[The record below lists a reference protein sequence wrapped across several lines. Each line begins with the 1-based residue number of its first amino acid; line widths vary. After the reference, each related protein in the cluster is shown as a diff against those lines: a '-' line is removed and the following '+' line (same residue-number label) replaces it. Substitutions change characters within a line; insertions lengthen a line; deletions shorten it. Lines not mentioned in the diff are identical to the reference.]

1 MDFID
6 FGIKDIID
14 ILLVAY
20 LLYQSYRL
28 MKDSGTIN
36 IFIGIL
42 VFIGIWI
49 IVSQVLEMRLL
60 GSILDKLTSVGVLAI
75 FILFQDE
82 IRKFLVTLGSQ
93 KKLGNYLRFLIKN
106 KKEKTEKT
114 DIMPIVMACMSM
126 SKGKTGALIVIEKN
140 VPLNEIIRTGETIN
154 ADVNQRLIENI
165 FFKNSPLHEGAMI
178 ISGQQIIAAGCILPV
193 SHDLNIPK
201 ELGVRHRAARGVSQE
216 TDALAIIVSEETG
229 GISAAY
235 KGQFHLRLTAEEL
248 ERILTKED

>member
-60 GSILDKLTSVGVLAI
+60 GSTPQA
-75 FILFQDE
+75 
-82 IRKFLVTLGSQ
+82 
-93 KKLGNYLRFLIKN
+93 
-106 KKEKTEKT
+106 
-114 DIMPIVMACMSM
+114 
-126 SKGKTGALIVIEKN
+126 
-140 VPLNEIIRTGETIN
+140 
-154 ADVNQRLIENI
+154 
-165 FFKNSPLHEGAMI
+165 
-178 ISGQQIIAAGCILPV
+178 
-193 SHDLNIPK
+193 
-201 ELGVRHRAARGVSQE
+201 
-216 TDALAIIVSEETG
+216 
-229 GISAAY
+229 
-235 KGQFHLRLTAEEL
+235 
-248 ERILTKED
+248 

>member
-82 IRKFLVTLGSQ
+82 IRKFLVNLGSQ

-106 KKEKTEKT
+106 KKE
-114 DIMPIVMACMSM
+114 
-126 SKGKTGALIVIEKN
+126 
-140 VPLNEIIRTGETIN
+140 
-154 ADVNQRLIENI
+154 
-165 FFKNSPLHEGAMI
+165 
-178 ISGQQIIAAGCILPV
+178 
-193 SHDLNIPK
+193 
-201 ELGVRHRAARGVSQE
+201 
-216 TDALAIIVSEETG
+216 
-229 GISAAY
+229 
-235 KGQFHLRLTAEEL
+235 
-248 ERILTKED
+248 